1 MSKVYKKNNADDD
14 KSYIDKNK
22 EEMKCLFGLVY
33 FSGFL
38 PWYKTA
44 NKKTNVG
51 YIFCKKNLQGCSIIK
66 EIWVV
71 YENSYV

>member
-14 KSYIDKNK
+14 KNYIDKNK

-38 PWYKTA
+38 P
-44 NKKTNVG
+44 
-51 YIFCKKNLQGCSIIK
+51 
-66 EIWVV
+66 
-71 YENSYV
+71 